1 MNNSDLQ
8 LIHEA
13 MVDAVNAAKVGDD
26 ASSGEHWIE
35 AANLVLAA
43 EGMDERVADKP
54 EAIKLLRTLENNLA
68 EENKYIEVA
77 ILLWGNILF
86 DARPQYVRDV
96 FEEVIAN
103 HKLIILGSSSSSKTY
118 SCGALFY
125 MYWRNDPFFTQVIL
139 AGPSEDHLYGNL
151 FSHVVKMHRDAVIP
165 MTEDDAKLINVNQ
178 TAMSISIEGAIPEAK
193 IRCVLCKQNQISAT
207 GLRGHKSKPYRHIP
221 HPNLGNMTR
230 MYVLIDEATS
240 VSPGAFEDIK
250 TTEASWIPGKDNVKI
265 VMACN
270 PEGITYKVIELAEP
284 KGGWDVDQ
292 VDTLYRWVSEKGY
305 NVVRLDGKLCENVVQ
320 RKMVYEGLLSYDV
333 YLDFLKSGEHSGP
346 YWAKGRGFPPLKD
359 NAWTIIPP
367 SWMQSQRGE
376 PIFVGNVK
384 SIGALDTALNGGDK
398 ALWGVG
404 RWGEA
409 AGWTKLNGEIEWF
422 VNRAN
427 PDQRITKYCLVVDQL
442 FQLPKSDNT
451 VTIIQELM
459 GRAKQMEIPAEC
471 VVLDKGGNASGVWS
485 HAKNFWGDVLGVD
498 NGERA
503 TEDKVLSDDKMVP
516 YDLYERI
523 ATELWF
529 ATKRWLDPVVG
540 AVYFSPHLPTAPL
553 FHQMTTRRYRNI
565 KGGKVQVEP
574 KHEFRARNGGVSPDE
589 GDVVN
594 LMVHWC
600 RQRGGAT
607 PGIMEEKDTGDGLE
621 HVSQQNLD
629 EPDRLETEAA
639 WTSNRLD
646 SE

>member
-1 MNNSDLQ
+1 MIAHADLQ

-13 MVDAVNAAKVGDD
+13 MVDAADAAKVGDD
-26 ASSGEHWIE
+26 ARSGEHWME

-43 EGMDERVADKP
+43 EDMDERVADKT
-54 EAIKLLRTLENNLA
+54 EAIALLRTLESNLA
-68 EENKYIEVA
+68 AEDRYIEIA
-77 ILLWGNILF
+77 ILLWGNTRF
-86 DARPQYVRDV
+86 DSRSQFVKDV
-96 FEEVIAN
+96 FEQVIKN
-103 HKLIILGSSSSSKTY
+103 HKLIIMGASSSSKTY
-118 SCGALFY
+118 SCGALYY
-125 MYWRNDPFFTQVIL
+125 MYWRSDPYFTQVIL

-151 FSHVVKMHRDAVIP
+151 FSHLVGLHKSAAIPLVDDEKMVDINETEMFISMRDA
-165 MTEDDAKLINVNQ
+165 L
-178 TAMSISIEGAIPEAK
+178 PEMR
-193 IRCVLCKQNQISAT
+193 IRCVLCKQNQVSAT
-207 GLRGHKSKPYRHIP
+207 GLRGHKPKPIRKVP
-221 HPNLGNMTR
+221 HPKLGMFSR
-230 MYVLIDEATS
+230 VFELLDEGTHI
-240 VSPGAFEDIK
+240 SPGAFEDIK
-250 TTEASWIPGKDNVKI
+250 TTEACINPDKDTVKI

-270 PEGITYKVIELAEP
+270 PEGITYKIVELAEP
-284 KGGWDVDQ
+284 PGGWDADQ
-292 VDTLYRWVSEKGY
+292 VDTLYKWTSEKGY
-305 NVVRLDGKLCENVVQ
+305 PVLRLDGKLCENVVQ
-320 RKMVYEGLLSYDV
+320 RKMVYEGLISYEAF
-333 YLDFLKSGEHSGP
+333 LDFLRSGEHSGP

-376 PIFVGNVK
+376 PIFTGVVK

-409 AGWTKLNGEIEWF
+409 AGWTKLNGEVEWF

-459 GRAKQMEIPAEC
+459 GRAKQMEIPAEN
-471 VVLDKGGNASGVWS
+471 VAMDKGGNASGVWS

-503 TEDKVLSDDKMVP
+503 TEDKVLSGDKMVP
-516 YDLYERI
+516 YDLYERV

-529 ATKRWLDPVVG
+529 AAKRWLDPVVG

-589 GDVVN
+589 ADVVLLLVN
-594 LMVHWC
+594 WC
-600 RQRGGAT
+600 RQRGGST
-607 PGIMEEKDTGDGLE
+607 PGIMEEKVESDDYE
-621 HVSQQNLD
+621 RPSQKNLD
-629 EPDRLETEAA
+629 EEDRLETGAE
-639 WTSNRLD
+639 WTSNRLEAD
-646 SE
+646 